1 MASETVKNWWIQI
14 PGVKGE
20 GKASGVTGYIELVDF
35 SLNMAAEVTG
45 VGKSPSKPIFHPCS
59 VGLKGDAASS
69 LLFKNMVDA
78 KTLGSIV
85 VKGLKTVNSKVEV
98 FVQYTFTN
106 AYTLNL
112 SFAQDMEGGLAIGSF
127 VFVFT
132 TIEVEAYGQNDQGAM
147 QATATVLYD
156 LTAQHD

>member
-1 MASETVKNWWIQI
+1 
-14 PGVKGE
+14 
-20 GKASGVTGYIELVDF
+20 
-35 SLNMAAEVTG
+35 
-45 VGKSPSKPIFHPCS
+45 
-59 VGLKGDAASS
+59 
-69 LLFKNMVDA
+69 
-78 KTLGSIV
+78 
-85 VKGLKTVNSKVEV
+85 VNSKVEV